1 MTVYNGIASI
11 QVIASYYLGFLPDLL
26 GFELFVGAL
35 GLLVLLLKDGLL
47 LELLLGLEL
56 LL

>member
-1 MTVYNGIASI
+1 MVYYSIAGIQDIASF
-11 QVIASYYLGFLPDLL
+11 YLGFLPDLL